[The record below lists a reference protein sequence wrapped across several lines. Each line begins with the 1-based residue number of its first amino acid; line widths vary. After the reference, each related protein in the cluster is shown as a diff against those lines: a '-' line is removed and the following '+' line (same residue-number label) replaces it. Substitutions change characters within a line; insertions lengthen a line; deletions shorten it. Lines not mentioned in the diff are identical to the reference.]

1 MIEYKSKLL
10 SSVEGISYN
19 FGSKSIEPVKRNI
32 FTLNQI
38 HSSKVIFLENTQE
51 LRKSIDGDAIVT
63 TQKGFNIGVKTADC
77 VPILLTDVNA
87 TFVAAIHSG
96 WRGTYYKI
104 ITNTLN
110 LIFKKLKINPRDI
123 VGSLGPSI
131 SLANYEVSEDMWI
144 KFKKKFNDSGTS
156 LKEKNNKFFIDLSKI
171 NISLLKSSG
180 VTRIDMINE
189 CTYSNNDFYSY
200 RRDKSLTAN
209 QISNIMLN

>member
-1 MIEYKSKLL
+1 
-10 SSVEGISYN
+10 
-19 FGSKSIEPVKRNI
+19 
-32 FTLNQI
+32 
-38 HSSKVIFLENTQE
+38 
-51 LRKSIDGDAIVT
+51 
-63 TQKGFNIGVKTADC
+63 
-77 VPILLTDVNA
+77 
-87 TFVAAIHSG
+87 
-96 WRGTYYKI
+96 
-104 ITNTLN
+104 
-110 LIFKKLKINPRDI
+110 
-123 VGSLGPSI
+123 
-131 SLANYEVSEDMWI
+131 MWI

>member
-1 MIEYKSKLL
+1 M
-10 SSVEGISYN
+10 
-19 FGSKSIEPVKRNI
+19 
-32 FTLNQI
+32 
-38 HSSKVIFLENTQE
+38 
-51 LRKSIDGDAIVT
+51 
-63 TQKGFNIGVKTADC
+63 KTADC
-77 VPILLTDVNA
+77 VPILLTDINA

-96 WRGTYYKI
+96 WRGTYHKI
-104 ITNTLN
+104 ITNTLD

-156 LKEKNNKFFIDLSKI
+156 LKEKNNKFFIDLSRI

-180 VTRIDMINE
+180 VTRIDIIDE